1 MKIPKTNMIS
11 SFLPW
16 CKAHTH
22 RQGVGVRKGSRACG
36 VGEKQGSH
44 MWGKR
49 WAWLRSCGMT
59 GMRWGRGMAKK
70 RRDKQNPDFDVI
82 GIYGI
87 LVHSILRQT
96 ANVLLLWIFF
106 QKITT
111 CHLEKKK
118 KNSLEKKYSI
128 TATCL
133 GLSFKDMTLNL

>member
-1 MKIPKTNMIS
+1 
-11 SFLPW
+11 
-16 CKAHTH
+16 
-22 RQGVGVRKGSRACG
+22 
-36 VGEKQGSH
+36 
-44 MWGKR
+44 
-49 WAWLRSCGMT
+49 
-59 GMRWGRGMAKK
+59 MRWGRGMAKK

-118 KNSLEKKYSI
+118 KQ
-128 TATCL
+128 L
-133 GLSFKDMTLNL
+133 GKEV